1 MFVVMCESPEWVIV
15 WLLRELF
22 VSMDIRLGMVLPDII
37 DIPFLYLR
45 HGFPNIKY
53 L

>member
-1 MFVVMCESPEWVIV
+1 MFVVMCESPEWVIM
-15 WLLRELF
+15 WLLWGLF
-22 VSMDIRLGMVLPDII
+22 VSTDIHLGMVLTEII
-37 DIPFLYLR
+37 DIPFRFLR